1 MEKVEELLAIIN
13 KEAGTCTASKKD
25 EIRVMKALMNDTS
38 YEVDIYGNDGKDG
51 SINPSKTLR
60 SFCSSVLSNAAKIPA
75 VEAEHIMN
83 GYEFK
88 KSEAEKISDF
98 TKEFVNTYIHTG
110 RKLPLGG
117 REKSNVSLALKVV
130 PPGERSY
137 PKSVG
142 VDKNGNKIYASAKT
156 YVQSFESVKVFA
168 SAPSWLGNKK

>member
-1 MEKVEELLAIIN
+1 MEKVNELLEIIN

-25 EIRVMKALMNDTS
+25 EVRVMKALMNDAT
-38 YEVDIYGNDGKDG
+38 YEVDVYGNDGKEDT
-51 SINPSKTLR
+51 INPSKTLR
-60 SFCSSVLSNAAKIPA
+60 SFCSSVLTNAAKIPA
-75 VEAEHIMN
+75 VEAEHLMAS
-83 GYEFK
+83 YEFK
-88 KSEAEKISDF
+88 KSDAEKIIDF
-98 TKEFVNTYIHTG
+98 SKEFVNTYLHSG

-117 REKSNVSLALKVV
+117 REKSNIALALKVV

-168 SAPSWLGNKK
+168 SAPSWVK